1 MAITEAE
8 EREQALPIQDE
19 IDMYV
24 SQVNSL
30 EEDLTKAGV
39 KFKRIPDAMPDAE
52 GQKYIKKLRSMHRS
66 FVVPKKRKSNSNKN
80 KGGTI
85 MKKYANGGGV
95 RKAKYNG

>member
-1 MAITEAE
+1 
-8 EREQALPIQDE
+8 
-19 IDMYV
+19 
-24 SQVNSL
+24 
-30 EEDLTKAGV
+30 
-39 KFKRIPDAMPDAE
+39 MPDAE